1 MRTLSPTRIAF
12 LLIAFGVA
20 TPAISQGQSP
30 TLPLAGIVSRM
41 EQVQVESRQ
50 QDPAYVLTREYQLS
64 ALGNQNPSSSV
75 VAQVNFV
82 PPAAKDYTIL
92 KTEGSS
98 RGENIVRKVLDH
110 ESQMASHAQEHEV
123 TTRNY
128 DFALLG
134 RETIN
139 GRDSYVL
146 QLIPKRQTAE
156 LIRGKVWVD
165 AGDFGIRRM
174 EGTPA
179 KSPSMWIRNL
189 NVTID
194 YAEVS
199 GVRVATSTKAVA
211 DIRFAGTHVLTSKE
225 IDLRTSSVSAS
236 NQTSP
241 LKSGRRSNA
250 RRAAADAATWV
261 AR

>member
-1 MRTLSPTRIAF
+1 
-12 LLIAFGVA
+12 
-20 TPAISQGQSP
+20 
-30 TLPLAGIVSRM
+30 
-41 EQVQVESRQ
+41 
-50 QDPAYVLTREYQLS
+50 
-64 ALGNQNPSSSV
+64 
-75 VAQVNFV
+75 
-82 PPAAKDYTIL
+82 
-92 KTEGSS
+92 
-98 RGENIVRKVLDH
+98 
-110 ESQMASHAQEHEV
+110 
-123 TTRNY
+123 
-128 DFALLG
+128 
-134 RETIN
+134 
-139 GRDSYVL
+139 
-146 QLIPKRQTAE
+146 
-156 LIRGKVWVD
+156 
-165 AGDFGIRRM
+165 M